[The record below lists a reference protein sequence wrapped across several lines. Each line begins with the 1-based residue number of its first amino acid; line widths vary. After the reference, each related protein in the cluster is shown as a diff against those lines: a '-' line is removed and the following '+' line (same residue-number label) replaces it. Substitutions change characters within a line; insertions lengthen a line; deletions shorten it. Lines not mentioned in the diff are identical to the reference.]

1 MLLTIQEN
9 NAGLGLID
17 LLALIAKVLK
27 DNSTFE

>member
-9 NAGLGLID
+9 DTGLKLIGL
-17 LLALIAKVLK
+17 LTLIAKVLE